1 MRLFTAWF
9 GVVLVAGQ
17 SGGGGSGGRG
27 NFIEQKDR
35 DLARKAD
42 LKAPG
47 WGVEGVIRPGR
58 QVETACAKVDDLVA
72 RR

>member
-47 WGVEGVIRPGR
+47 GGSRG
-58 QVETACAKVDDLVA
+58 
-72 RR
+72 